1 MDQDDLHVFS
11 RSRFLSRF
19 SRDGKFGRMLKK
31 PPVPY
36 RSSAPAARKT
46 ARNALG
52 AVDFL
57 HAHDRMASLL
67 PTAMRI
73 AALQKDCAETLPE
86 MFSSCEVL
94 QFESEKL
101 VLSVPGA
108 ALAARLKQTL
118 PRLMDGLAKRGWQVS
133 SVKLKVQVRQTG
145 RSIVRQK
152 QIAMSA
158 TALNAFLE
166 LENALEKKPHND
178 ALRDALRALVQRHQQ
193 GKRG

>member
-1 MDQDDLHVFS
+1 
-11 RSRFLSRF
+11 
-19 SRDGKFGRMLKK
+19 MLKK
-31 PPVPY
+31 PSLPY
-36 RSSAPAARKT
+36 RSSGPAARKT

-94 QFESEKL
+94 QYESEKL

-133 SVKLKVQVRQTG
+133 AVKLKVQVRQTNRATV
-145 RSIVRQK
+145 RSK
-152 QIAMSA
+152 QIAMPTKAVSA
-158 TALNAFLE
+158 FADLE
-166 LENALEKKPHND
+166 ETLEKKPHND
-178 ALRDALRALVQRHQQ
+178 ALREALRSLLQRH
-193 GKRG
+193 RR